1 MKNKKFLNITVVHS
15 ILVGK
20 RMLLKQDR
28 NRLDSCTRKQTQKK
42 KIEKTISKWEKMET
56 RWHAG
61 LRKRRVLRGVFSYG
75 IIT

>member
-42 KIEKTISKWEKMET
+42 EIEKTISKWEKMET
-56 RWHAG
+56 TWHSG